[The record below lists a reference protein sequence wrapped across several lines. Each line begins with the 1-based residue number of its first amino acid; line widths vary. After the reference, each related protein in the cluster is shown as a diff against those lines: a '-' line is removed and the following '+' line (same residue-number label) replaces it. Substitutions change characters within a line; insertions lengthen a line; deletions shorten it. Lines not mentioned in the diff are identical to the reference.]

1 MGYFLLMEH
10 NQKPE
15 WFELVENDQPTT
27 RSRKKKSAPLRSL
40 TFVLAGALVIPMG
53 AGFALLKHEDH
64 SVIAAESLNSVQD
77 SPAATSS
84 TQALPESTIAMPTAS
99 REDDDEGDAD
109 YRPPVFSNSVS
120 SAPTS
125 GAQVTTQV
133 VQNSPAATSSTS
145 KAPIVI
151 TSPESSAASNQII
164 LPPTKKSGDDDDDD
178 DDDDHENKKSN
189 GKKSKD
195 SDDDEEDDD

>member
-15 WFELVENDQPTT
+15 WFKLVENDQPPT
-27 RSRKKKSAPLRSL
+27 RPRKKKSAPLRSL

-53 AGFALLKHEDH
+53 AGFALLKHGDH

-84 TQALPESTIAMPTAS
+84 TQALPGSTIAMPTAS

-109 YRPPVFSNSVS
+109 YRPPVFSSSVS

-151 TSPESSAASNQII
+151 TPSGSSAASNEII
-164 LPPTKKSGDDDDDD
+164 LPPTKKSERDDDN
-178 DDDDHENKKSN
+178 DHENKRSN

-195 SDDDEEDDD
+195 SDEEDDEEDDD